1 MICFNVN
8 RKHKSRQRQTA
19 DTHVVYDSVTGEIS
33 NFYLQKRFKE
43 AYTIVYYLN
52 RK

>member
-8 RKHKSRQRQTA
+8 RKHKSRQGQRQTT

-33 NFYLQKRFKE
+33 NFLLTK
-43 AYTIVYYLN
+43 AI
-52 RK
+52 